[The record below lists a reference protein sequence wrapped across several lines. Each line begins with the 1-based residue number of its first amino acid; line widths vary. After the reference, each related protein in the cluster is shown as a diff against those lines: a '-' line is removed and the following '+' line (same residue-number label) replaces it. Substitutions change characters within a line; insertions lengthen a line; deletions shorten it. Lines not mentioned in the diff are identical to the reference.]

1 MNIVDSSG
9 WIEYIADDANA
20 NFFESSI
27 VDSENL
33 IVPTICL
40 YEVFK
45 RVLQEFGEE
54 RALDAMGIMSLGTII
69 DLDRQ
74 IAIHA
79 AQISNEFKLAM
90 ADSIILATARG
101 YDATLWTQDEHFK
114 GIEGVRYKKKKTKNK
129 S

>member
-9 WIEYIADDANA
+9 WIEFIADEANA
-20 NFFESSI
+20 NFFEASI

-33 IVPTICL
+33 LVPTICL

-45 RVLQEFGEE
+45 KVLQEFGEE
-54 RALDAMGIMSLGTII
+54 RALDAMGIMSLGTIV

-79 AQISNEFKLAM
+79 AQVSNELKLAM
-90 ADSIILATARG
+90 ADSIILATARAF
-101 YDATLWTQDEHFK
+101 DATLWTADEHFK
-114 GIEGVRYKKKKTKNK
+114 GIEGVKYKEKKYRHQ
-129 S
+129 

>member
-1 MNIVDSSG
+1 MNLVDSSG

-20 NFFESSI
+20 DFFEPSI

-33 IVPTICL
+33 LVPTICV

-54 RALDAMGIMSLGTII
+54 RALDAIGAMSLSTII
-69 DLDRQ
+69 DLDQQ

-79 AQISNEFKLAM
+79 AQISNELKLAM
-90 ADSIILATARG
+90 ADSIILATARA

-114 GIEGVRYKKKKTKNK
+114 GIDGVKFKEKRSRK
-129 S
+129 